1 MDDIRHDVVAPAFAR
16 LMPVSALS
24 HESARRFKLATY
36 AGRVLI
42 RHKTGRAP
50 AAAGEAHP

>member
-1 MDDIRHDVVAPAFAR
+1 LMFVP
-16 LMPVSALS
+16 MPVSALC

-42 RHKTGRAP
+42 RHEIRSRSGGRW
-50 AAAGEAHP
+50 

>member
-36 AGRVLI
+36 AGSVLI